1 MDKHTFQKTVESC
14 ESLPEAMRARARNI
28 GEKLTDERRSE
39 LATNLSHANERIRE
53 KEVEAERS
61 IAAGEQAIE
70 EIEHGLRHADR
81 DQEELQ
87 SHAQELSSLEQ
98 KMKRSKSSI
107 PPHEKDAQ

>member
-28 GEKLTDERRSE
+28 GEKLTDEQQSE
-39 LATNLSHANERIRE
+39 LATHLSHANERIRV

-61 IAAGEQAIE
+61 LAAGEQAIT
-70 EIEHGLRHADR
+70 EIEHGLKHADR
-81 DQEELQ
+81 DTAELK
-87 SHAQELSSLEQ
+87 SHAQELSSLEK
-98 KMKRSKSSI
+98 KMKRSKSST